1 MFVANF
7 AQLPLNDGEN
17 ARLLREDVAQVLDRI
32 NQFLVFALD
41 LFAFQTG

>member
-7 AQLPLNDGEN
+7 AQLPFNDGEN

-32 NQFLVFALD
+32 NQLLVFALD